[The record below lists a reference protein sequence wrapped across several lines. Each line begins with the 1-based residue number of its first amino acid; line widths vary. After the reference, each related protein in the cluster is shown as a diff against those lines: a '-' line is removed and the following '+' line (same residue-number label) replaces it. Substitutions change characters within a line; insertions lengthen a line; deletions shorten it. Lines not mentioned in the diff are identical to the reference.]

1 MKDAQ
6 MLEWKEKLEKSRF
19 AKQVKIIISKER
31 RKEVVKITREA
42 LETIARFMIRNE
54 TRENIYWNREEERL
68 FKLCKKEEEDI
79 EHVLEK
85 CEKTGDNKENLIN

>member
-31 RKEVVKITREA
+31 RVYRKEMVKIMREA

-54 TRENIYWNREEERL
+54 TI
-68 FKLCKKEEEDI
+68 
-79 EHVLEK
+79 
-85 CEKTGDNKENLIN
+85 

>member
-1 MKDAQ
+1 M
-6 MLEWKEKLEKSRF
+6 
-19 AKQVKIIISKER
+19 
-31 RKEVVKITREA
+31 
-42 LETIARFMIRNE
+42 N
-54 TRENIYWNREEERL
+54 WNREEERL